1 LDETTEDRL
10 GASGS
15 GCSEADVLNVG
26 GGSRLRENARSA
38 MTGREFF
45 CITLRLNED

>member
-1 LDETTEDRL
+1 LDEAAEDKL
-10 GASGS
+10 GASAS

-26 GGSRLRENARSA
+26 GGSRLCENARSA
-38 MTGREFF
+38 MTRREFF